1 MKLIIS
7 HTHATYVMEDIV
19 VLRGNCLSVTFLEKK
34 KKKVSASAPGS
45 HCYATQQLD
54 IQVNRSSTSV
64 GGRKN
69 AKPWCLSSGDTFT
82 TSEKQTRGLWEVNI
96 VERVQCIKLGG
107 GIVAAGSVRF
117 EWYVGGEVQFGGRV
131 RAESAT
137 FGSVA
142 LQKPQQLWGA
152 VRRCGRCLCCAYPV
166 YKWVTGVFSS
176 SIGVKRV
183 LRWPRGSGNKALL
196 MTLCQVTMCC
206 CEY

>member
-107 GIVAAGSVRF
+107 GDRGSRQREIRVVCRRGSPVRRPRSRRERHIWF
-117 EWYVGGEVQFGGRV
+117 CGS
-131 RAESAT
+131 AEAT
-137 FGSVA
+137 T
-142 LQKPQQLWGA
+142 A
-152 VRRCGRCLCCAYPV
+152 VRRCEAL
-166 YKWVTGVFSS
+166 WSLL
-176 SIGVKRV
+176 V
-183 LRWPRGSGNKALL
+183 LRVSSLQMSYR
-196 MTLCQVTMCC
+196 CI
-206 CEY
+206 